1 LERPEI
7 PRHTHGSEGDIRD
20 DVKKKKISG
29 GTRSKT
35 GRQCRDTFASL
46 KKTCRKQ
53 GISFW
58 HYLLDRLSG
67 TGTIAPLPEL
77 IRQSA
82 VAG

>member
-1 LERPEI
+1 
-7 PRHTHGSEGDIRD
+7 
-20 DVKKKKISG
+20 
-29 GTRSKT
+29 
-35 GRQCRDTFASL
+35 CRDTFASL

-82 VAG
+82 VAGQLTLCCPGLLRSYVKQCHPKIG